1 LSAPITV
8 KSDLLAGIGAERA
21 ARTGRPAT
29 TWPFGRVGLI
39 DLFLLDKNRPDS
51 RNSCDL
57 KAIVSTNIK
66 LAVMSAD
73 PIL

>member
-8 KSDLLAGIGAERA
+8 KSSLPAGIGAEA

-29 TWPFGRVGLI
+29 TWPLGRVGLI

-51 RNSCDL
+51 QNSCDL
-57 KAIVSTNIK
+57 KAIVSTNKK

-73 PIL
+73 PIF